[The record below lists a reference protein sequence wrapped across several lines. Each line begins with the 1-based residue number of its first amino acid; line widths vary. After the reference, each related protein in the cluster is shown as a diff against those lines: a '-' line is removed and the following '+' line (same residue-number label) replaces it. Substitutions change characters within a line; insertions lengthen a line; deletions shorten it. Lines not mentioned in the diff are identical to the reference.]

1 MLAMVERSPY
11 DALAQ
16 LYDSWTREYAGDVA
30 FYVDRA
36 REAGG
41 TVVELGVGT
50 GRVAIPTAEAGIR
63 VIGVDVS
70 ARMLET
76 CRRRAEDAGVAHLID
91 LRAGDIAAPPVD
103 EDVSLVTCPYR
114 TMSHLETEDDRRRAL
129 EAIHETLVP
138 GGSFVFDVF
147 APEPGGERHDD
158 AWFEVSAGIQEQA
171 QWDAERRTIVLR
183 MRGKGFETTLK
194 WAWVTPEEW
203 RALLE
208 EAGFEIHACYGWFD
222 FRPAVGPISVWS
234 ARRPMLV

>member
-1 MLAMVERSPY
+1 MTPGNPY

-16 LYDSWTREYAGDVA
+16 LYDSWTRGYAEDVA

-50 GRVAIPTAEAGIR
+50 GRVAIPTAETGIP
-63 VIGVDVS
+63 VIGVDAS
-70 ARMLET
+70 QSMLEI
-76 CRRRAEDAGVAHLID
+76 CRRRAEDAGVTHLID
-91 LRAGDIAAPPVD
+91 LRVGDIAAPPV
-103 EDVSLVTCPYR
+103 EGPVSLVTCPYR
-114 TMSHLETEDDRRRAL
+114 TMSHLESEDDRRRSL
-129 EAIHETLVP
+129 EAIHRILVP

-147 APEPGGERHDD
+147 APEPGAERDD
-158 AWFEVSAGIQEQA
+158 DGWFEVAAGIQEQA
-171 QWDAERRTIVLR
+171 QWNAQRRTIVLR
-183 MRGKGFETTLK
+183 MRRSDLETTLT

-234 ARRPMLV
+234 ARRRTLV